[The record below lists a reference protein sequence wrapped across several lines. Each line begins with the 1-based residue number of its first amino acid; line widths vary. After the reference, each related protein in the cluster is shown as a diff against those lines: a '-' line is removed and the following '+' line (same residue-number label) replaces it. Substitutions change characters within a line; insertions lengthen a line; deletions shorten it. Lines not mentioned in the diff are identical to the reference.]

1 MFHVK
6 HFAVAWAAPV
16 AWVVLVV
23 RALGSMLVVLVM
35 LVVRVVGALRA
46 LRVVLVAWFM
56 RAALVVRFVRA
67 VLVVRG
73 AGALLADVGHAL
85 GEHGVDV
92 VVGEGVDDV
101 LAVAGGFHKARLLQ
115 RAQLVAHGALG
126 AADDGG
132 DVADG

>member
-1 MFHVK
+1 MN
-6 HFAVAWAAPV
+6 
-16 AWVVLVV
+16 
-23 RALGSMLVVLVM
+23 RE
-35 LVVRVVGALRA
+35 
-46 LRVVLVAWFM
+46 
-56 RAALVVRFVRA
+56 
-67 VLVVRG
+67 
-73 AGALLADVGHAL
+73 AGLLAHVGHAL

-101 LAVAGGFHKARLLQ
+101 LAVAGGLHEARLLQ